1 MKNIFVSSFLFALI
15 LLLLNSCV
23 DDNDTSPG
31 AFTMVKTF
39 GGDSLDYAVQI
50 METDDD
56 HYLILGRTNSFGLG
70 KTDAYLVKVDPLG
83 NKVWEENY
91 GGSNFD
97 DASQM
102 VKTPDGGYMIVGSTL
117 SFGYGG
123 MDIMLIK
130 TDENGKQQFFKT
142 FGDTYYDKGKF
153 IIPSGDGQF
162 LIGGYTTLVS
172 GNESDMILIK
182 ISSGGEEIWSKT
194 YGFDSTD
201 VANSALLLNDGYLVQ
216 GKSIVG
222 EDNQNITLFKTDFD
236 GVMQWSK
243 QYGGEAVEELLD
255 MKALEDGTFLACG
268 YSGSF
273 HNNRNNNAWVIQFD
287 DEGNKLNEN
296 NYGSANEWDY
306 EEGYAII
313 PAQTGGFYMSG
324 RQRSS
329 LWVTRLDN
337 DLNQEWSETYGDV
350 YYNNTRVGFDLLEEP
365 DGKIVIVGGETDSQN
380 GDIHMLRLDPQLAA
394 ED

>member
-1 MKNIFVSSFLFALI
+1 MKSFLFPPAFVAVI
-15 LLLLNSCV
+15 LLLLNGCV
-23 DDNDTSPG
+23 DNNDDSPG
-31 AFTMVKTF
+31 AFTMIKTF
-39 GGDSLDYAVQI
+39 GGDSLEYAVQI
-50 METDDD
+50 METGDE

-70 KTDAYLVKVDPLG
+70 KTDAYLLKVDKQG

-102 VKTPDGGYMIVGSTL
+102 VETPDGGYMIVGSTM

-142 FGDTYYDKGKF
+142 FGEVYYDKGKF
-153 IIPSGDGQF
+153 IIPSGDDQF
-162 LIGGYTTLVS
+162 LIGGYTTLKS

-182 ISSGGEEIWSKT
+182 ISSAGEEIWSKT
-194 YGFDSTD
+194 YDFDSTD
-201 VANSALLLNDGYLVQ
+201 VANSALLLDDGYLVQ

-222 EDNQNITLFKTDFD
+222 EDNQDVTIFKTDFE
-236 GVMQWSK
+236 GVVQWSK

-255 MKALEDGTFLACG
+255 MKELEDGTFLACG
-268 YSGSF
+268 YTGSF
-273 HNNRNNNAWVIQFD
+273 HNNRNNDAWVVQID
-287 DEGNKLNEN
+287 RKGEILNEK
-296 NYGSANEWDY
+296 NYGSENEWDY
-306 EEGYAII
+306 EEGYAIL
-313 PAQTGGFYMSG
+313 PAQTGGYYMSG

-329 LWVTRLDN
+329 LWVTKLDD

-350 YYNNTRVGFDLLEEP
+350 YYNYTRVGFDLIEEP
-365 DGKIVIVGGETDSQN
+365 DGNIVIVGGETDSN
-380 GDIHMLRLDPQLAA
+380 TGEIHMLRLDPQLAG
-394 ED
+394 DD